1 MESVRASLRAK
12 LALVLVTSIIAVVG
26 LATTVTMV
34 LVRSPGPFQIMD
46 PIARQIRLISQ
57 LAGSGGAAVAT
68 GLTFDPV
75 PAAGPISPHLTES
88 LRDALAR
95 TGEPLMVVVTRPEHE
110 AHPGRVSDPGPGPAG
125 GPRMTVSIPVSG
137 RGWLLMPLQDL
148 PPPGPPWMLLVGYM
162 VLIAMGATAVALFA
176 AAKMSRPLVM
186 LEQAITSIGPDGN
199 LPTLPESGP
208 DEVRATARALNRLSA
223 RLRTAMESRMRLVA
237 AAGHDLRTPMTRLR
251 LRAEFLPDEERDQW
265 LNDLEELD
273 RIADSAIGLVRE
285 EAEPGSA
292 EPLPLDRLVP
302 ALVDDLAGLG
312 IAVRLGTVE
321 PAWTRAGPLALK
333 RALRNLIINAATHGG
348 GATVEVFLRDE
359 VPTVVISDHG
369 PGIPPEL
376 VEQVFEP
383 FFRVDPGRRQQVPG
397 AGLGLAIARE
407 IVVRCGGGIDIRN
420 RDGGGLIQTVTLAPV
435 PLAARAALLDQ
446 LTARAALLDQVG

>member
-1 MESVRASLRAK
+1 VESVRASLRAK

-34 LVRSPGPFQIMD
+34 LVRSPGPLQIMD

-57 LAGSGGAAVAT
+57 LAGGGGAAVAA

-95 TGEPLMVVVTRPEHE
+95 TGEPLMVVVTRPEQE
-110 AHPGRVSDPGPGPAG
+110 SHPGPGSDRGPAG

-162 VLIAMGATAVALFA
+162 ALIAVGATAVALFA

-251 LRAEFLPDEERDQW
+251 LRAEFLPDDERDQW

-292 EPLPLDRLVP
+292 EPLPLDRLIS

-312 IAVRLGTVE
+312 IDVRLGTVE

-348 GATVEVFLRDE
+348 GATVEVFLRHE
-359 VPTVVISDHG
+359 VPTVVISDRG

-407 IVVRCGGGIDIRN
+407 IVVRCGGGIAIRN

-435 PLAARAALLDQ
+435 PPAARAALPDQLAARAALLDQ
-446 LTARAALLDQVG
+446 VG

>member
-1 MESVRASLRAK
+1 
-12 LALVLVTSIIAVVG
+12 
-26 LATTVTMV
+26 MV
-34 LVRSPGPFQIMD
+34 LVRSPGPLQIMD

-57 LAGSGGAAVAT
+57 LAGSGGAAVAA

-75 PAAGPISPHLTES
+75 PAAGLVSPHFTES
-88 LRDALAR
+88 LRHALAR
-95 TGEPLMVVVTRPEHE
+95 TGEPLMVVVTRPERESH
-110 AHPGRVSDPGPGPAG
+110 PGPAG

-162 VLIAMGATAVALFA
+162 ALIAVGATAVALFA

-285 EAEPGSA
+285 EAETGTA
-292 EPLPLDRLVP
+292 EPLALDRLIT

-312 IAVRLGTVE
+312 MDVRLGTVE

-333 RALRNLIINAATHGG
+333 RALRNLIINAASHGG
-348 GATVEVFLRDE
+348 GATVEVFLRHE
-359 VPTVVISDHG
+359 VPTVVISDRG

-407 IVVRCGGGIDIRN
+407 IVVRCGGAIAIRN
-420 RDGGGLIQTVTLAPV
+420 RDGGGLIQTVTLAPLH
-435 PLAARAALLDQ
+435 LAARAALLDQ
-446 LTARAALLDQVG
+446 VG

>member
-1 MESVRASLRAK
+1 LNALESVRASLRTK
-12 LALVLVTSIIAVVG
+12 LALVLVVAIVAVVG
-26 LATTVTMV
+26 LATSVTMV
-34 LVRSPGPFQIMD
+34 LVKSPGPLQIMD
-46 PIARQIRLISQ
+46 PIARQIRVISD
-57 LAGSGGAAVAT
+57 LAGRNGAAAAD
-68 GLTFDPV
+68 GLRFDAVPPSDPV
-75 PAAGPISPHLTES
+75 SPHFTQD

-95 TGEPLMVVVTRPEHE
+95 TGEPLPVVITRPEHGT
-110 AHPGRVSDPGPGPAG
+110 APGHPPMS
-125 GPRMTVSIPVSG
+125 VSIPVPG
-137 RGWLLMPLQDL
+137 RGWLVMPLQEL

-162 VLIAMGATAVALFA
+162 ALIAVGATAVALFA
-176 AAKMSRPLVM
+176 AAKISRPLGM

-199 LPTLPESGP
+199 LPHLPETGP
-208 DEVRATARALNRLSA
+208 EEVRATAQALNRLSS
-223 RLRTAMESRMRLVA
+223 RLKTAMESRMRLVA

-251 LRAEFLPDEERDQW
+251 LRAEFLPDDERDQW

-292 EPLPLDRLVP
+292 EPLALDRLIA
-302 ALVDDLAGLG
+302 ALVDDLAAMGMN
-312 IAVRLGTVE
+312 VRLGAVE

-348 GATVEVFLRDE
+348 GATVEVAIRGE
-359 VPTVVISDHG
+359 APTVVIADRG

-376 VEQVFEP
+376 IEQAFEP

-407 IVVRCGGGIDIRN
+407 IVVRSGGGIAIRN

-435 PLAARAALLDQ
+435 PSES
-446 LTARAALLDQVG
+446 RAALLDQVG

>member
-1 MESVRASLRAK
+1 LKTVESVRASLRAK

-34 LVRSPGPFQIMD
+34 LVWSPGPLQIMD

-57 LAGSGGAAVAT
+57 LAGSGGAAVAA

-75 PAAGPISPHLTES
+75 PAAGPISRHFTES

-95 TGEPLMVVVTRPEHE
+95 TGEPLMVVVTHLERESH
-110 AHPGRVSDPGPGPAG
+110 PGPGPAG
-125 GPRMTVSIPVSG
+125 GPRMTVSVPVPG

-148 PPPGPPWMLLVGYM
+148 PPPGPPWMLLIGYM
-162 VLIAMGATAVALFA
+162 ALIAVGATAVALFA

-199 LPTLPESGP
+199 LPILPETGP

-251 LRAEFLPDEERDQW
+251 LRAEFLPDDERDQW

-292 EPLPLDRLVP
+292 EPLPLDRLIP
-302 ALVDDLAGLG
+302 ALVDDLAELG
-312 IAVRLGTVE
+312 IDVRLGAVE
-321 PAWTRAGPLALK
+321 PAWTKAGPLALK

-348 GATVEVFLRDE
+348 GATVEVFLRRE
-359 VPTVVISDHG
+359 VPTVVISDRG

-407 IVVRCGGGIDIRN
+407 IVVRCGGGIAIRN

-435 PLAARAALLDQ
+435 PLAARAALV
-446 LTARAALLDQVG
+446 DQVG

>member
-1 MESVRASLRAK
+1 
-12 LALVLVTSIIAVVG
+12 
-26 LATTVTMV
+26 
-34 LVRSPGPFQIMD
+34 
-46 PIARQIRLISQ
+46 
-57 LAGSGGAAVAT
+57 
-68 GLTFDPV
+68 
-75 PAAGPISPHLTES
+75 
-88 LRDALAR
+88 
-95 TGEPLMVVVTRPEHE
+95 
-110 AHPGRVSDPGPGPAG
+110 
-125 GPRMTVSIPVSG
+125 
-137 RGWLLMPLQDL
+137 MPLQDL

-162 VLIAMGATAVALFA
+162 ALIAMGATAVALFA

-292 EPLPLDRLVP
+292 EPLPLDRLIP

-312 IAVRLGTVE
+312 IDVRLGAVE

-348 GATVEVFLRDE
+348 GATVEVFLRHE
-359 VPTVVISDHG
+359 APTVVISDRG

-407 IVVRCGGGIDIRN
+407 IVVRCGGGIAIRN

-435 PLAARAALLDQ
+435 PLAARAALLD
-446 LTARAALLDQVG
+446 